1 MAKLLSW
8 LKFGKKKETVTP
20 EPGAGSPTPQA
31 ALTPP
36 VEEAEESM
44 RDAGDKAAAKTTK
57 PAGTTKTT
65 PKKVTA
71 TTSAKSTGTSTK
83 KTSPKKK

>member
-1 MAKLLSW
+1 MAKLFSW
-8 LKFGKKKETVTP
+8 MKFGKKKDAVTP
-20 EPGAGSPTPQA
+20 EPGAGSPPPQA

-44 RDAGDKAAAKTTK
+44 RDAGTKAAAKSTPKSTAAKPTPKKTSATPAAK
-57 PAGTTKTT
+57 PAGT
-65 PKKVTA
+65 
-71 TTSAKSTGTSTK
+71 TK